1 MFHGKTTALLCMKT
15 LTYNLQDN
23 DQSSASFYHDLD
35 KFAGQVVAY
44 PDRLLH
50 QTATSMKLRSDQQ
63 AASQS
68 RTEKEYFFEL
78 LMFGVL
84 WNNYRFMALPAEGF
98 RLHLLKR
105 LYKVRKRYLWLKPSV
120 DLLRGKLMASL
131 KPKESPAPAQL
142 NLKSYERLLLFLEA
156 CGDYWEEARRLR
168 EWQPLFGTLS
178 DENEVWQHIEQFS
191 EWFQQQAATSL
202 GSYTTNINSFVERNA
217 PFYSHREDRLLC
229 LRTESEYH
237 LNMVGAQI
245 MNNALS
251 SGFRDTQKKVV
262 LLPTCMRNV
271 PEASCKALNDDLVRE
286 CIGCNA
292 GCNVGRVKRSLNNPL
307 HTVFLIPHSS
317 NFSRFLRKWQGQK
330 DTALIGVACV
340 PNLIMG
346 GYEMQSLGISSQC
359 VFLDYCGCQK
369 HWSPTRPIATNL
381 SLNRLHIIL
390 DQ

>member
-1 MFHGKTTALLCMKT
+1 MKS
-15 LTYNLQDN
+15 LTYNLQDT
-23 DQSSASFYHDLD
+23 DQSSAHFYHDLD

-50 QTATSMKLRSDQQ
+50 QIAASMKLRSNQQ
-63 AASQS
+63 TGSQS

-78 LMFGVL
+78 LMLGVL
-84 WNNYRFMALPAEGF
+84 WNNYRSAALPAGEF
-98 RLHLLKR
+98 QLQLLKQ
-105 LYKVRKRYLWLKPSV
+105 LYKIRKRYLWLKPSV

-131 KPKESPAPAQL
+131 KLKESHAPALL
-142 NLKSYERLLLFLEA
+142 NMKSHGRLLLFLEA

-168 EWQPLFGTLS
+168 EWLPLLEKLPNET
-178 DENEVWQHIEQFS
+178 EVWQHIEQLS
-191 EWFQQQAATSL
+191 EWFQQQAAASL
-202 GSYTTNINSFVERNA
+202 GSYTTNVSHFIERNA
-217 PFYSHREDRLLC
+217 PFYTHREDRLLC
-229 LRTESEYH
+229 LRAESEYH

-245 MNNALS
+245 MNDALS
-251 SGFRDTQKKVV
+251 SSFRDTQKKVV
-262 LLPTCMRNV
+262 LLPTCMRSV
-271 PEASCKALNDDLVRE
+271 PEANCKALSDDLVRE

-292 GCNVGRVKRSLNNPL
+292 DCNVGCVKRSLNNPL

-369 HWSPTRPIATNL
+369 HWSPIHPIATNL
-381 SLNRLHIIL
+381 DLNRLHIIL
-390 DQ
+390 NQ